1 MIIKPSVMCIKDL
14 INPVL
19 WCNFLQSVLDEE
31 LRMVG
36 AAHNCVHDAAAAMKL
51 VLAVVEKGVETS
63 ILQTEEVRLTV
74 SIPTKLRN

>member
-1 MIIKPSVMCIKDL
+1 M
-14 INPVL
+14 L

-63 ILQTEEVRLTV
+63 IPQTEEVRRIFYF
-74 SIPTKLRN
+74 SNKFQNKKYI